1 MDPWLFF
8 RLPLLFLLML
18 MSAFFSAAE
27 VALFSLSRLQ
37 VENLREHGGKAGRHV
52 ATLLE
57 KPRRLLVT
65 IYTGNELVNVAF
77 AAVSTIVALH
87 FFHESGVAVAV
98 GASTLALLIFGE
110 ISPKSFALKYAER
123 YALFAAGPLQLF
135 ARLIFPLQAAIT
147 WITNRALGGA
157 SEKSGEGIA
166 GITEDEI
173 KTMLDHGEDK
183 GVIEAL
189 EKEMILNVFELG
201 DITAI
206 DVMTP
211 RTELFAIDIG
221 LGTAEIAR
229 RAINSNFSR
238 IPVFRGAIDRIV
250 GIIYAKD
257 LMNPALAAA
266 ERPEDLLR
274 EAYFIPGTKKVDELL
289 RAFRKGKIHMAVIM
303 DEYGGVEGI
312 VTLEDILERV
322 VGEEHGDGMNGV
334 TRMDQR
340 NFQIPG
346 RMEMDDFNT
355 HFNAT
360 LEHEDIDTIG
370 GYVFHL
376 FGRMPRWGESVTD
389 GRFTFTVRKLKGA
402 LISQLLVAVADEP
415 PPAEGEGGEGK

>member
-8 RLPLLFLLML
+8 RLLLLFLLLL

-27 VALFSLSRLQ
+27 VAFFSLSRLQ
-37 VENLREHGGKAGRHV
+37 VENLREHAGKAGRGV
-52 ATLLE
+52 AALLE

-65 IYTGNELVNVAF
+65 IYTGNELVNVSI

-87 FFHESGVAVAV
+87 FFEERGVAVAV
-98 GASTLALLIFGE
+98 GASTLVLLIFGE

-123 YALFAAGPLQLF
+123 YALFAAGPLRIF
-135 ARLIFPLQAAIT
+135 ALVIFPLQAAIT
-147 WITNRALGGA
+147 WITNRALGSA
-157 SEKSGEGIA
+157 SEKSGEEIA

-183 GVIEAL
+183 GVIEAV

-211 RTELFAIDIG
+211 RTELFALDVA
-221 LGTAEIAR
+221 LGTAEMAR
-229 RAINSNFSR
+229 RAVNASFSR
-238 IPVFRGAIDRIV
+238 IPVYRGAIDHVV
-250 GIIYAKD
+250 GIIYVKD
-257 LMNPALAAA
+257 LLNPVLAAS
-266 ERPEDLLR
+266 EHPEDLLR

-289 RAFRKGKIHMAVIM
+289 RAFRKGKIHMAVIL

-322 VGEEHGDGMNGV
+322 VGEERAPGMNGV
-334 TRMDQR
+334 AQLDQR
-340 NFQIPG
+340 HYQIPG
-346 RMEMDDFNT
+346 RMPMEDFNE

-376 FGRMPRWGESVTD
+376 FGRMPRWGESVTH
-389 GRFTFTVRKLKGA
+389 GRFTFTVQKLKAA

-415 PPAEGEGGEGK
+415 PAEGEGGKGA

>member
-1 MDPWLFF
+1 MDPWLLFH
-8 RLPLLFLLML
+8 LVLLFILLL

-37 VENLREHGGKAGRHV
+37 VENLREHEGKAGRGV
-52 ATLLE
+52 AALLE
-57 KPRRLLVT
+57 RPRRLLVT
-65 IYTGNELVNVAF
+65 IYTGNELVNVSF

-87 FFHESGVAVAV
+87 FFQESGVAVAV
-98 GASTLALLIFGE
+98 GASTLVLLMFGE

-135 ARLIFPLQAAIT
+135 ARIIFPLQAAIT
-147 WITNRALGGA
+147 WITNRALGSA

-211 RTELFAIDIG
+211 RTQLFAVDIG

-238 IPVFRGAIDRIV
+238 IPVYRGAIDHIA
-250 GIIYAKD
+250 GIIYTKD

-289 RAFRKGKIHMAVIM
+289 RAFRKGKIHMAVIL

-322 VGEEHGDGMNGV
+322 VGEERAASMNGV
-334 TRMDQR
+334 KQVDQR
-340 NFQIPG
+340 HFQIAG
-346 RMEMDDFNT
+346 RMPMEDFNE
-355 HFNAT
+355 HFNAAF
-360 LEHEDIDTIG
+360 EHEDIETIG
-370 GYVFHL
+370 GFVFHL
-376 FGRMPRWGESVTD
+376 FGRMPRWGESVTH
-389 GRFTFTVRKLKGA
+389 GRFTFTVQKLKAA
-402 LISQLLVAVADEP
+402 LISQLLVTVADEP
-415 PPAEGEGGEGK
+415 PPAEGGEEEGK